1 MATNWTQYRNAV
13 EEKEEKVDPGVCDK
27 TAPLFLD
34 LLEQPFYSRKEL
46 GGEMAK
52 MLQRVLNEEHDFN
65 SKSHSATA
73 RHVTAMNAVLA
84 AIVTRGNFK
93 INGMVYTV
101 AARVETPTD
110 APTTPAT
117 QSPASGGNTQ
127 RPARA

>member
-13 EEKEEKVDPGVCDK
+13 EEKEEKADPGVCDK

-46 GGEMAK
+46 GGEMSK
-52 MLQRVLNEEHDFN
+52 MLQRVLNDEHGFD

-93 INGMVYTV
+93 LNGMVYTV
-101 AARVETPTD
+101 AARVETPSD
-110 APTTPAT
+110 APATAPA
-117 QSPASGGNTQ
+117 SPASGGNTQ